1 MNFDQFKVAILIL
14 RADAPQLSEKEEN
27 ALQDAHLA
35 HLAKLNDEGHLL
47 GAGSI
52 LGTSDRELRGLSIF
66 RGSPS
71 EVRVLADQDPGVLAG
86 KYTQQSFPSTF
97 PRGAMSFSQTRFP
110 KSMSDV

>member
-1 MNFDQFKVAILIL
+1 MNFDQFTVALLIL

-35 HLAKLNDEGHLL
+35 HLAKLHDEGHLL
-47 GAGSI
+47 ASGPI
-52 LGTSDRELRGLSIF
+52 LGTPDRELRGLSIF

-71 EVRVLADQDPGVLAG
+71 DVKVLADLDPGVLAG
-86 KYTQQSFPSTF
+86 RYKHQFFPWIV
-97 PRGAMSFSQTRFP
+97 PRGAMNFSQTTFP